1 MSLFNMRTSEAIV
14 WKALLELSEG
24 SQYILQPGYFLQ
36 AVNLE
41 INVAYDTNYKNGTQE
56 MRAVHVK

>member
-1 MSLFNMRTSEAIV
+1 MYLFNMRTSEAIV

-36 AVNLE
+36 AANLE
-41 INVAYDTNYKNGTQE
+41 INVAYDTITTK
-56 MRAVHVK
+56 MVLKK